1 VKIRIKNADILRWEP
16 RCHTEQEDLFLA
28 DGLITAIGAP
38 QGEFTPDR
46 VIDAS
51 GKLVI
56 PGLVNSHTH
65 AHDSAFRNYAD
76 DLPFDEWLFKKVIP
90 AEDAMK
96 PEEAYWCNLL
106 ACLEMIKTG
115 TTCFADMH
123 MYKHQLVRAVTE
135 SGLRAVISRGL
146 VGESSRDPA
155 AQTRLAEAFEEMKVA
170 EGQSRITFMLAP
182 HAIYTCGEALLR
194 ELSALAWEKNLGL
207 NIHVSESRFEF
218 DNSMKQHGCSPVAYL
233 DSLGFFNTPVL
244 AAHCVHLA
252 EGDIEILAE
261 RNVSVATNPISN
273 MKLGNG
279 FAPVAKL
286 LAAGVNL
293 CVGTDGAASNNALNM
308 FRELSVLS
316 YLHKGLNQDVLALPS
331 DQTLRLGILGG
342 AKALGLGD
350 TIGSIEVGARADL
363 ALIDLNRPWLQP
375 LNNLVSSLIYSANG
389 SEVDTVIINGD
400 IVMEKGQVNTLDQE
414 RIFYEVNKIRER
426 IL

>member
-1 VKIRIKNADILRWEP
+1 
-16 RCHTEQEDLFLA
+16 
-28 DGLITAIGAP
+28 
-38 QGEFTPDR
+38 
-46 VIDAS
+46 
-51 GKLVI
+51 
-56 PGLVNSHTH
+56 
-65 AHDSAFRNYAD
+65 
-76 DLPFDEWLFKKVIP
+76 
-90 AEDAMK
+90 
-96 PEEAYWCNLL
+96 
-106 ACLEMIKTG
+106 
-115 TTCFADMH
+115 
-123 MYKHQLVRAVTE
+123 MYKHQLVKAVTE
-135 SGLRAVISRGL
+135 SGMRAVISRGL
-146 VGESSRDPA
+146 VGESTQDPA
-155 AQTRLAEAFEEMKVA
+155 AQTRLAEAFEEMKAA

-182 HAIYTCGEALLR
+182 HAIYTCGEKLLR
-194 ELSALAWEKNLGL
+194 ELSVIALEKNLGL

-233 DSLGFFNTPVL
+233 ESLGFFNTPVL

-252 EGDIEILAE
+252 EGDIEILAK
-261 RNVSVATNPISN
+261 RKVSVATNPISN

-308 FRELSVLS
+308 FRELSILS
-316 YLHKGLNQDVLALPS
+316 YLHKGLNEDVLALPS
-331 DQTLRLGILGG
+331 DETLRYGILGG

-350 TIGSIEVGARADL
+350 KIGSIEVGKCADL
-363 ALIDLNRPWLQP
+363 ALIDLNKPWLQP

-400 IVMEKGQVNTLDQE
+400 VVMEKGQVNTLDQE